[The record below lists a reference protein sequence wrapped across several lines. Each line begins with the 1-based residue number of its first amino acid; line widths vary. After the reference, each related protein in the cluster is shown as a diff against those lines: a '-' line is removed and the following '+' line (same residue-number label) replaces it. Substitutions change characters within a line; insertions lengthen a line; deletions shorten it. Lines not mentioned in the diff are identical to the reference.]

1 MLKAFIAGIVVTI
14 AGAVAI
20 GYLLLQSGRIPA
32 NADATPG
39 PIESWIAN
47 TSLDATLTREAP
59 KGPNPIATTD
69 ENLIDGINLYGQH
82 CAICHGT
89 AKGSESASPVAKG
102 LYPSPPQ
109 LATDGVEDDPEGV
122 TFWKIEHWPMGSLEA
137 LGISLGPTFRV
148 AHSPTTR
155 SDPRKPR
162 AVKRRQSSAP
172 FRQSDAHCSSSHG
185 R

>member
-1 MLKAFIAGIVVTI
+1 MLKAFVAGIVVTI

-59 KGPNPIATTD
+59 KGPNPVATTD

-89 AKGSESASPVAKG
+89 AKGSEFASPVAKG

-122 TFWKIEHWPMGSLEA
+122 TFWKIEHGIRWTGMPSWKANLTEQQIWTLA
-137 LGISLGPTFRV
+137 LFLNHMAKLPPAAQAAWEKVTN
-148 AHSPTTR
+148 
-155 SDPRKPR
+155 
-162 AVKRRQSSAP
+162 
-172 FRQSDAHCSSSHG
+172 
-185 R
+185 